1 MDVGAALG
9 AAAAAPGPILRL
21 ARVLAPLALLHCR
34 QPARVTRALD
44 CVLGV
49 PKVVPL
55 ALDFLQKFNYIIIY
69 AK

>member
-44 CVLGV
+44 RVLGV

-55 ALDFLQKFNYIIIY
+55 ALDFLQKDYIIIY

>member
-1 MDVGAALG
+1 MDVGAPLG
-9 AAAAAPGPILRL
+9 TAAAAPGPILRL
-21 ARVLAPLALLHCR
+21 ARILAPLALLHCR

-44 CVLGV
+44 RVLGV